1 MQRSLALRGAGVGR
15 FSQQEQAGMA
25 IRILVLPG
33 DGIGPEVT
41 AQALDVLRAAAK
53 LGGMEVRSEEGL
65 LGGAAI
71 EATGDPLP
79 EATLKAARE
88 ADAIL
93 MGAVG
98 GPKWDGLPMAQRP
111 EKGLLRL
118 RRELDLFANLRP
130 AKIYGDL
137 VDASSL
143 KREIVEG
150 TDLMV
155 IRELTGDIYFG
166 EPRGVSGDAGRRTGV
181 NTMTYGEDEIER
193 IVRVGFDIASKR
205 GNRLCSVDKAN
216 VLETSVLWREV
227 ATRVGKEF
235 PAIALEHMYVDN
247 AAMQLVRAP
256 RHFDTLVTGN
266 MFGDILSDEAAMLT
280 GSIGM
285 LPSASIGT
293 QHALYEPVHGSA
305 PDIAGKDLANPLA
318 TILSVGMMFRYTLGH
333 ADLDQRIADA
343 VVSALSKART
353 ADIAVPGK
361 RGVGCK
367 EMGQLV
373 LEALAA
379 PAQSVAAPAGR

>member
-1 MQRSLALRGAGVGR
+1 
-15 FSQQEQAGMA
+15 MA
-25 IRILVLPG
+25 TRILVLPG

-41 AQALDVLRAAAK
+41 TQALEVLLAAAK
-53 LGGMEVRSEEGL
+53 IGGMEVRTEHGL

-71 EATGDPLP
+71 EATGNPLP
-79 EATLKAARE
+79 DETLKKARE
-88 ADAIL
+88 SDAIL

-98 GPKWDGLPMAQRP
+98 GPKWDPLPMAQRP

-137 VDASSL
+137 VDASTL
-143 KREIVEG
+143 KREVVEG

-166 EPRGVSGDAGRRTGV
+166 EPRGVTGEPGRRKGV
-181 NTMTYGEDEIER
+181 NTMAYGEDEIER

-205 GNRLCSVDKAN
+205 RNRLCSVDKAN

-227 ATRVGKEF
+227 ANRIAKEF
-235 PAIALEHMYVDN
+235 PNVSLDHMYVDN
-247 AAMQLVRAP
+247 AAMQLVRNP
-256 RHFDTLVTGN
+256 KGFDTLVTGN
-266 MFGDILSDEAAMLT
+266 LFGDILSDEAAMLT

-285 LPSASIGT
+285 LPSASIGSRY
-293 QHALYEPVHGSA
+293 ALYEPVHGSA

-318 TILSVGMMFRYTLGH
+318 AILSVGMMFRYTFGRP
-333 ADLDQRIADA
+333 DLDERIAASVVA
-343 VVSALSKART
+343 VLSKART
-353 ADIAVPGK
+353 ADIAAPGK
-361 RGVGCK
+361 RQVGCK
-367 EMGQLV
+367 ELGQLV

-379 PAQSVAAPAGR
+379 PAQPLATPIGARR